1 MLKTSLEKI
10 SNDIFPVFEANM
22 HLLKSLL
29 RKSICEMR
37 DGADDD
43 FEVGGGGGGGGCE
56 DDDDIFT
63 CITKQHQSLNSP
75 LYNM

>member
-1 MLKTSLEKI
+1 MI

-43 FEVGGGGGGGGCE
+43 FEVGGGGGGGCE
-56 DDDDIFT
+56 DDDDNFT
-63 CITKQHQSLNSP
+63 CISP
-75 LYNM
+75 